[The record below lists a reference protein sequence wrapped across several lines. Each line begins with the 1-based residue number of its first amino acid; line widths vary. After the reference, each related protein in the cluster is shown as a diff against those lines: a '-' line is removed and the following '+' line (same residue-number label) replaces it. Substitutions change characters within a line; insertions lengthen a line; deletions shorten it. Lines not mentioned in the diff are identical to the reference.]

1 MLSTAT
7 THSFPRRLARLTDGT
22 TVLLREQTRADR
34 GQIADLFA
42 GLSSPSRNLRFGTG
56 MPPALA
62 RRYLDILAN
71 VDGHRHAAILAI
83 HDARVIGAARYVR
96 DSDAAEAEIAVTVTD
111 AFQRRGL
118 GRLLIETLTA
128 VGAARGVERFTYEI
142 LPENRVARALARRLR
157 PATTRPRPEHPTGPL
172 PSRLPHELSAT
183 RRPGRPSQRRRQT
196 DVSKSS
202 SHA

>member
-42 GLSSPSRNLRFGTG
+42 GLSSTSRYLRFGTG
-56 MPPALA
+56 MPPALP

-71 VDGHRHAAILAI
+71 VDGHRHVAILAI

-96 DSDAAEAEIAVTVTD
+96 DPDAAAEAEIAVTVTD

-128 VGAARGVERFTYEI
+128 MGAARGVERFTHEI
-142 LPENRVARALARRLR
+142 LPENHVAHALARRLR
-157 PATTRPRPEHPTGPL
+157 PGDHAP
-172 PSRLPHELSAT
+172 AT
-183 RRPGRPSQRRRQT
+183 RTPDRTAPEPI
-196 DVSKSS
+196 
-202 SHA
+202 AA